1 MKIALAGLGNMGFPM
16 AERLL
21 ARPYPLTVTNRTK
34 EKALPLLEKGA
45 LWAAS
50 PAEAAKEAGIFA
62 TILSNDEA
70 LESLLYGAGVLDAL
84 PEGSVHLSLST
95 ISVELSRKIDAEH
108 RKRGQGFVSAPV
120 FGRPDAVVEGRLR
133 VLCAGDPDSVASVM
147 PILETLGA
155 KVFRLGDSPSV
166 ANLVKLSG
174 NFMIAAALEALGE
187 SFALVRRAGVDPA
200 LFLEI
205 LNNSLFR
212 SPLYENYGKIMA
224 EKRYDKA
231 GFTMDLGLKD
241 LHLILEAAE
250 SLRVPLPLASIARDS
265 LLAGLARGRQ
275 PLDWSAIV
283 LSHYER
289 AGLDEMR

>member
-1 MKIALAGLGNMGFPM
+1 MKITLAGLGNMGFPM

-21 ARPYPLTVTNRTK
+21 AKPFSLTITNRTK

-45 LWAAS
+45 SWAS
-50 PAEAAKEAGIFA
+50 STAEAAKEANIFA
-62 TILSNDEA
+62 TILSDDAA
-70 LESLLYGAGVLDAL
+70 LDSLLIDGGVFDTL
-84 PEGSVHLSLST
+84 PKGSIHLSLST
-95 ISVELSRKIDAEH
+95 ISVDHAKRLEEEH
-108 RKRGQGFVSAPV
+108 GMRGQGFVSAPV
-120 FGRPDAVVEGRLR
+120 FGRPDAVAEGRLR
-133 VLCAGDPDSVASVM
+133 ILCAGKPEAVNAVM
-147 PILETLGA
+147 AVLETLGP
-155 KVFRLGDSPSV
+155 KIFRLGESPSV

-174 NFMIAAALEALGE
+174 NFMIAAAIEALGE
-187 SFALVRRAGVDPA
+187 SFALVRSAGVDPA

-205 LNNSLFR
+205 LNDALFR

-241 LHLILEAAE
+241 LRLILEAAE

-275 PLDWSAIV
+275 PLDWSAMV

-289 AGLDEMR
+289 AGFDEPH